1 MAKKAAKQAKPQE
14 RAIDLRTFT
23 SDFFTDLGATVKA
36 ADRRKTGALQVEL
49 PQELATYFGERS
61 LFLCFQQGEPIS
73 GQQLIAHGSPL
84 FDKMLAYL
92 DNRSAVAHQR
102 LPARHSA
109 GEELMRAV
117 RPVNTGIVGLRMQEQ
132 IQHLYAFHWH
142 ITYRADDKRE
152 ELYSVLLDESGERLH
167 ADEGDNGV
175 ATADL
180 AALLAA
186 AEPVPAELNGEGQP
200 QPARLPPMTQ
210 LNRLAEV
217 ARKYAIY
224 HADVR
229 CVSHEV
235 DILPRLYKTLNRLS
249 TYYQQQIEE
258 VYDAHD
264 PTGEKRRALEAD
276 LERKLA
282 EEVENHRLRVQV
294 QLFSY
299 AVIQVPVAVADL
311 TLSDGKREA
320 TIRVLRNRY
329 DGTLQRPQCH
339 VCHKE
344 MTQVALD
351 RNGHLI
357 CDACIQQ
364 CNSCQDLLCTSCGV
378 AACPVCGQQ
387 NCDTCGRLCWACGE
401 RACTAHSSL
410 CPVCGDEVCHACQ
423 ELCSHCGVRQCRS
436 HLRIDQVKLQRGE
449 TEYICGACALR
460 CPGCEQYSAEIDVC
474 SASGQ
479 RFCQSC
485 LVSCTTCQRTIGPGF
500 YQIIDYA
507 HLFEQVRSIDNAP
520 YCHRCLVECPSCQ
533 DWALATA
540 VQPCA
545 QCQTGYCPHC
555 GTTCE
560 LCRQHF
566 CPDHSHSYAG
576 CTHMVCDAHAA
587 HCAHCAE
594 GLCPICNVVCAICEQ
609 YHCESHATTCKQC
622 GQMYCQGCVD
632 KKGLCTTC
640 HALATVETPFDLLQE
655 AWITEPRVAKVAPY
669 YTWTRA
675 HNQRYTIYRGQS
687 EARRDALIVTATKEN
702 VLEVLVVKGQGAV
715 RSADARRQ
723 PATTQTTES
732 KAKDSNAWLHEF
744 QEWLRRM
751 RRAGRGR

>member
-1 MAKKAAKQAKPQE
+1 MAKKASKQPKLQE

-49 PQELATYFGERS
+49 PQELATYFGDRS
-61 LFLCFQQGEPIS
+61 LTLCFQQEEPTS

-117 RPVNTGIVGLRMQEQ
+117 RPVNTGIVGLRIQEQ
-132 IQHLYAFHWH
+132 TQHLYAFHWH

-152 ELYSVLLDESGERLH
+152 ELYSVLLTEAGERLLTQ
-167 ADEGDNGV
+167 EGANGANTAAHEV
-175 ATADL
+175 GTQQHLAELLATA
-180 AALLAA
+180 
-186 AEPVPAELNGEGQP
+186 EPIPAEMNGEGEP

-210 LNRLAEV
+210 LSRLAEI

-229 CVSHEV
+229 CVSHEAE
-235 DILPRLYKTLNRLS
+235 ILPRLYKTLNRLS

-258 VYDAHD
+258 VYDGHD
-264 PTGEKRRALEAD
+264 PTGEKRRTLEAD

-311 TLSDGKREA
+311 TLSDGKQEA
-320 TIRVLRNRY
+320 TVQVLRNRY
-329 DGTLQRPQCH
+329 DGSLQRPHCH
-339 VCHKE
+339 VCHSD

-357 CDACIQQ
+357 CDDCIQQ
-364 CNSCQDLLCTSCGV
+364 CNSCQEILCTSCGV

-401 RACTAHSSL
+401 RACAEHNSL

-436 HLRIDQVKLQRGE
+436 HLRIDQVQLQRGE
-449 TEYICGACALR
+449 TAYICGDCALH
-460 CPGCEQYSAEIDVC
+460 CPGCGQYSAEIDVC

-479 RFCQSC
+479 RFCQGC
-485 LVSCTTCQRTIGPGF
+485 LVRCSTCQRTIGPGF
-500 YQIIDYA
+500 YEVIDHA
-507 HLFEQVRSIDNAP
+507 HLFEQVRSVDNA
-520 YCHRCLVECPSCQ
+520 HAHLFERC
-533 DWALATA
+533 
-540 VQPCA
+540 
-545 QCQTGYCPHC
+545 
-555 GTTCE
+555 
-560 LCRQHF
+560 
-566 CPDHSHSYAG
+566 
-576 CTHMVCDAHAA
+576 
-587 HCAHCAE
+587 
-594 GLCPICNVVCAICEQ
+594 
-609 YHCESHATTCKQC
+609 
-622 GQMYCQGCVD
+622 
-632 KKGLCTTC
+632 
-640 HALATVETPFDLLQE
+640 
-655 AWITEPRVAKVAPY
+655 AP
-669 YTWTRA
+669 
-675 HNQRYTIYRGQS
+675 
-687 EARRDALIVTATKEN
+687 
-702 VLEVLVVKGQGAV
+702 
-715 RSADARRQ
+715 
-723 PATTQTTES
+723 
-732 KAKDSNAWLHEF
+732 
-744 QEWLRRM
+744 
-751 RRAGRGR
+751 